1 MGIDD
6 GEANFPI
13 PSHQIPQRVVLL
25 WPGPGAMRVLQGA
38 FACVHGPWDARI
50 PYRNAERSRPA
61 SAFNVCLTL
70 DFTHRRPSSS
80 PQNNKTTMDPQ
91 I

>member
-1 MGIDD
+1 MRARTRALQNLVAASCPENVPTGARHGTLGIDERGDGFMGIDD

-38 FACVHGPWDARI
+38 FACVHGP
-50 PYRNAERSRPA
+50 
-61 SAFNVCLTL
+61 
-70 DFTHRRPSSS
+70 
-80 PQNNKTTMDPQ
+80 
-91 I
+91 